1 MEDVTYCVGIIHR
14 LLQSTDKILLEY
26 LINYNIVYS
35 CYVLMRQ
42 TLRNSV
48 LYYYFHSLQST
59 YRTIINE
66 TIKLRK

>member
-1 MEDVTYCVGIIHR
+1 MLRIAWELYIACFGVR
-14 LLQSTDKILLEY
+14 ADKILLEY

-42 TLRNSV
+42 ALRGCV